1 MRLPVVE
8 ITVEQKLHQGT
19 HRKTGGIPCPSG
31 QAGFSGARPR
41 PTGAVRAGERRSVG
55 PARMTRS
62 DGRGFWLLFPQKVTK
77 KK

>member
-31 QAGFSGARPR
+31 QAGF
-41 PTGAVRAGERRSVG
+41 
-55 PARMTRS
+55 
-62 DGRGFWLLFPQKVTK
+62 LVTFSAK
-77 KK
+77 SNKEEIV